1 MKLLFDCD
9 GTILD
14 SMHIWLEPI
23 VRLLKE
29 YNYNITTEEKG
40 QIEALPFAGTIK
52 WLQENVCTDKSEE
65 EVYNYFSKTI
75 EDAYKNELLPKDG
88 AVEILKK
95 LKNDGYDMCIC
106 SSTDKIH
113 LENALRRL
121 GIIDL
126 FDFILTPDK
135 FPYKKSDKEY
145 WQKALDNYKI
155 EAKDAVL
162 FDDAL
167 YAVKSAKKLGIKT
180 VGIKD
185 FPYNKNEWDKI
196 KKEADMVIDNIKD
209 IDMEK
214 IKNL

>member
-14 SMHIWLEPI
+14 SMYIWFEPI
-23 VRLLKE
+23 NRLLDE
-29 YNYNITTEEKG
+29 YNYKLTTKDKG
-40 QIEALPFAGTIK
+40 EIEALAFSDTIK
-52 WLQENVCTDKSEE
+52 WLNKNVCTDKSEE
-65 EVYNYFSKTI
+65 EVLNYFSKTI
-75 EDAYKNELLPKDG
+75 YDAYKNYLLPKKG
-88 AVEILKK
+88 AGEILKK

-106 SSTDKIH
+106 SSTDKFH
-113 LENALRRL
+113 LKNALKRL
-121 GIIDL
+121 SLFDL

-135 FPYKKSDKEY
+135 FPYKKSEDEY
-145 WQKALDNYKI
+145 WQKALDNYKVD
-155 EAKDAVL
+155 AKDAVL

-167 YAVKSAKKLGIKT
+167 YAIKAAKKVGIKT

-185 FPYNKNEWDKI
+185 FPYNEKEWEEI
-196 KKEADMVIDNIKD
+196 KKQADLVIDNIKD

>member
-1 MKLLFDCD
+1 MKLFFDCD

-14 SMHIWLEPI
+14 SMHIWLEP
-23 VRLLKE
+23 VNRLLKE
-29 YNYNITTEEKG
+29 YNYNLTTEEKG
-40 QIEALPFAGTIK
+40 HFEALPFKESIK
-52 WLQENVCTDKSEE
+52 WLKENVCTDKSEK
-65 EVYNYFSKTI
+65 EVYDYFSKTI
-75 EDAYKNELLPKDG
+75 EDAYKFYLLPKEG
-88 AVEILKK
+88 AVEILKN
-95 LKNDGYDMCIC
+95 LKDQGYDMCIC
-106 SSTDKIH
+106 SSTDKFH
-113 LENALRRL
+113 LVNALKRL
-121 GIIDL
+121 DLIDS

-135 FPYKKSDKEY
+135 FSYKKSEDEF

-185 FPYNKNEWDKI
+185 FPYNKNEWEKI

>member
-14 SMHIWLEPI
+14 SMYIWLEP
-23 VRLLKE
+23 VDRLLKE
-29 YNYNITTEEKG
+29 YNYNFTTEEKG
-40 QIEALPFAGTIK
+40 HFEALPFNESIK
-52 WLQENVCTDKSEE
+52 WLKENVCTDKSEKE
-65 EVYNYFSKTI
+65 IYDYFSKTI
-75 EDAYKNELLPKDG
+75 EDAYKNDLLPKKG

-106 SSTDKIH
+106 SSTDKFH
-113 LENALRRL
+113 LENVLKRL
-121 GIIDL
+121 DLIDS

-135 FPYKKSDKEY
+135 FPYKKSEDEF
-145 WQKALDNYKI
+145 WQKALDNYKVD
-155 EAKDAVL
+155 AKDAVL

-167 YAVKSAKKLGIKT
+167 YAIKAAKKVGIKT

-185 FPYNKNEWDKI
+185 FPYNEKEWEKI

>member
-14 SMHIWLEPI
+14 SMYIRLEP
-23 VRLLKE
+23 VDRLLKE
-29 YNYNITTEEKG
+29 YNYNFTTEEKG
-40 QIEALPFAGTIK
+40 HFEALPFNESIK
-52 WLQENVCTDKSEE
+52 WLKENVCTDKSEKE
-65 EVYNYFSKTI
+65 IYDYFSKTI
-75 EDAYKNELLPKDG
+75 EDAYKNDLLPKKG

-106 SSTDKIH
+106 SSTDKFH
-113 LENALRRL
+113 LENVLKRL
-121 GIIDL
+121 DLIDS

-135 FPYKKSDKEY
+135 FPYKKSEDEF
-145 WQKALDNYKI
+145 WQKALDNYKVDA
-155 EAKDAVL
+155 EDAVL

-167 YAVKSAKKLGIKT
+167 YAIKAAKKLGIKT

-185 FPYNKNEWDKI
+185 FPYNEKEWEKI

>member
-23 VRLLKE
+23 NRLLKE
-29 YNYNITTEEKG
+29 YNYNLTTKEKG
-40 QIEALPFAGTIK
+40 QMEALPFTDTIK
-52 WLQENVCTDKSEE
+52 WLNENVCTDKSEK
-65 EVYNYFSKTI
+65 EVFDYFSKTI
-75 EDAYKNELLPKDG
+75 EDAYKNHLLPKEG
-88 AVEILKK
+88 AVEILKN
-95 LKNDGYDMCIC
+95 LKNQGYDMCIC
-106 SSTDKIH
+106 SSTDKFH
-113 LENALRRL
+113 LVNALKRL
-121 GIIDL
+121 DLIEL

-135 FPYKKSDKEY
+135 FPYKKSDNGY
-145 WQKALDNYKI
+145 WQKALDYYKI
-155 EAKDAVL
+155 EANDAVL

-167 YAVKSAKKLGIKT
+167 YAVKAAKKVGIKT

-185 FPYNKNEWDKI
+185 FPYNKNEWEEI

>member
-14 SMHIWLEPI
+14 SMYIWFEP
-23 VRLLKE
+23 VNRLLKE
-29 YNYNITTEEKG
+29 YNYNLTTKEKG
-40 QIEALPFAGTIK
+40 YFEALPFKESIK
-52 WLQENVCTDKSEE
+52 WLKENVCTDKSEN
-65 EVYNYFSKTI
+65 EVYDYFSKTI
-75 EDAYKNELLPKDG
+75 EYAYKNELLPKKG

-106 SSTDKIH
+106 SSTDKFH
-113 LENALRRL
+113 LENVLTRL
-121 GIIDL
+121 GLIDS

-135 FPYKKSDKEY
+135 FSYKKNEDQY
-145 WQKALDNYKI
+145 WQKALDNYKVN
-155 EAKDAVL
+155 AKDAVL

-167 YAVKSAKKLGIKT
+167 YAIKAAKKVGIKT

-185 FPYNKNEWDKI
+185 FPYNEKEWEEI
-196 KKEADMVIDNIKD
+196 KKQADLVIDNIKD
-209 IDMEK
+209 IDIEK

>member
-14 SMHIWLEPI
+14 SMYIWFEP
-23 VRLLKE
+23 VNRLLKE
-29 YNYNITTEEKG
+29 YNYNLTTEEKG
-40 QIEALPFAGTIK
+40 YFEALPFKESIK
-52 WLQENVCTDKSEE
+52 WLKENVCTDKSEN
-65 EVYNYFSKTI
+65 EVYDYFSKTI
-75 EDAYKNELLPKDG
+75 EYAYKNELLPKKG

-106 SSTDKIH
+106 SSTDKFH
-113 LENALRRL
+113 LENVLTRL
-121 GIIDL
+121 GLIDS

-135 FPYKKSDKEY
+135 FSYKKNEDQY
-145 WQKALDNYKI
+145 WQKALDNYKVN
-155 EAKDAVL
+155 AKDAVL

-167 YAVKSAKKLGIKT
+167 YAIKAAKKVGIKT

-185 FPYNKNEWDKI
+185 FPYNEKEWEEI
-196 KKEADMVIDNIKD
+196 KKQADLVIDNIKD
-209 IDMEK
+209 IDIEK